1 MFVVDEIT
9 GDIKL
14 HQGDTGEYT
23 ITDLIGYEEG
33 ARVFFAVQDSKR
45 RFIGSQ
51 IESIIDND
59 STVFKF
65 NQTLT
70 NLLTVKPNE
79 ETAEY
84 YGGIKVCTSEGDEE
98 TIKVGNKQDG
108 EMIVI
113 TVYPKEA
120 EGI

>member
-23 ITDLIGYEEG
+23 IEDLKEFEEG
-33 ARVFFAVQDSKR
+33 ARTFFAIQDSKR
-45 RFIGSQ
+45 KFIGSQ
-51 IESIIDND
+51 IESFIDNEK
-59 STVFKF
+59 STFKF

-70 NLLTVKPNE
+70 NLLTVKPTE

-84 YGGIKVCTSEGDEE
+84 YGGIKVCTIDGREE

-120 EGI
+120 EGV